1 MKDLEEIIKELLES
15 LKELEGVIENIKKP
29 VAESS
34 QLLPETARNIEDVM
48 IFLEQTSHTIMN
60 LLERINEN
68 SNRIGEEVEFLL
80 SLGPVQKIRE
90 RLESIKEKN
99 AENINVLLELYTHM
113 SFHDLAGQQL
123 KMVMGILQK
132 VKQSL
137 VDVIVSQ
144 LVAGKEMN
152 EATVEGL
159 KGKVSELLSQDR
171 VSQEDVDKLLEEL
184 GL

>member
-1 MKDLEEIIKELLES
+1 
-15 LKELEGVIENIKKP
+15 
-29 VAESS
+29 
-34 QLLPETARNIEDVM
+34 
-48 IFLEQTSHTIMN
+48 
-60 LLERINEN
+60 
-68 SNRIGEEVEFLL
+68 VEFLL

-132 VKQSL
+132 IKQSL